1 MSATAVQVRDVPVEV
16 VATLKVRAE
25 ARGQSLAAYLR
36 ELLTREA
43 EALTIE
49 DVMSRIASREPVSYT
64 LEGLRS
70 FACGGRP

>member
-16 VATLKVRAE
+16 VATLKARAE

-43 EALTIE
+43 EAFTIE
-49 DVMSRIASREPVSYT
+49 DVMAGIASREPVSYT
-64 LEGLRS
+64 LEELRS
-70 FACGGRP
+70 FACDGRR